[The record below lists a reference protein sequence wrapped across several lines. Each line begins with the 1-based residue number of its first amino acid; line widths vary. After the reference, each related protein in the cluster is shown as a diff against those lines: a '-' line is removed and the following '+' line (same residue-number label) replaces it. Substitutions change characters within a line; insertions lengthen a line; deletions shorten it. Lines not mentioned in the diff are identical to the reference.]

1 MLQQVMK
8 TMQLVAAI
16 DRLEHWYK
24 SSVLPLWARNN
35 IAADGLFF
43 EALDFAAAPIT
54 GRPRRVRVQSRQ
66 IYTLTLAAREGWLPA
81 GEAIAKTAFDRFVA
95 VCCPD
100 RGLRGCAHLI
110 GDRSEILDATRD
122 LYDQAFLLLAC
133 AARIAV
139 GDAQAASLACR
150 TLTFLDDELASP
162 YGGYLEDDNGSL
174 PRRQNPHMHLLE
186 ALLALYQATGNS
198 EFLERARA
206 IENLAM
212 TRFIDRKAGV
222 VREFFA
228 DDWSLDASRGRLIE
242 PGHMMEW
249 AQLLNRFQTLTGE
262 DRRADVVMLYRSAK
276 RFALPGGEGF
286 LPTRRSLDAASGQ
299 SRRRLWPQTEHL
311 RAAFAIGG
319 EGDDDAVRL
328 IDGLFKSYFDHKVDG
343 LWCDEFDGDGALVA
357 ADVPASMLY
366 HIHEAVADAVR
377 RRNSL
382 LAPRG

>member
-1 MLQQVMK
+1 MK

-16 DRLEHWYK
+16 DRLDSWYK
-24 SSVLPLWARNN
+24 ASVLPLWARTN
-35 IAADGLFF
+35 IAADGLFY
-43 EALDFAAAPIT
+43 EALDHAAAPIT

-66 IYTLTLAAREGWLPA
+66 IHTFTMAARAGQLPA
-81 GEAIAKTAFDRFVA
+81 GETIAQTAFAKFVTA
-95 VCCPD
+95 CCPD
-100 RGLRGCAHLI
+100 HGLRGCAHLI
-110 GDRSEILDATRD
+110 ADRTEILDATRD

-133 AARIAV
+133 AARIAA
-139 GDAQAASLACR
+139 GDAAAASLADR
-150 TLTFLDDELASP
+150 TLRFLNDELASP
-162 YGGYLEDDNGSL
+162 HGGYFENDKGSL
-174 PRRQNPHMHLLE
+174 PRRQNPHMHLFE
-186 ALLALYQATGNS
+186 ALLALYEATGKS

-206 IENLAM
+206 IESLAM
-212 TRFIDRKAGV
+212 TRFIDRKAGI

-228 DDWSLDASRGRLIE
+228 QDWTLDAVRGDTIE

-249 AQLLNRFQTLTGE
+249 AHLLNRFQTLTGE
-262 DRRADVVMLYRSAK
+262 DRRADIVMLYRSAK
-276 RFALPGGEGF
+276 KFALPGGDGF
-286 LPTRRSLDAASGQ
+286 LPTCCALNAASGS

-328 IDGLFKSYFDHKVDG
+328 IAGLFRTYFNQRVDG
-343 LWCDEFDGDGALVA
+343 LWCDEYDGDGAPVA

-366 HIHEAVADAVR
+366 HVHEAVADAVR